1 MFDISLLKN
10 DSKEKLEIDMDIN
23 FTSEDLKDTPIK
35 DVKDIKAKGTIN
47 RVSNDLY
54 HLELNITGTLVLT
67 CARSLENVLYPIDIF
82 IDKNIEEEP
91 KSDEKPLILQ
101 NSLDIFAIVWENII
115 LEVPLRV
122 VKEDANF
129 ISEGNGWSL
138 VEENDK
144 EETKEEEND
153 KKEIKEENDKKEKK
167 EENDKYCSIW
177 WNYFILHSC

>member
-23 FTSEDLKDTPIK
+23 FTSEDLKDNPIK
-35 DVKDIKAKGTIN
+35 DAKDIKAKGTIN

-67 CARSLENVLYPIDIF
+67 CARSLENVFYPIDIF

-144 EETKEEEND
+144 EEVNSPLSDLQKLLDMEG
-153 KKEIKEENDKKEKK
+153 KR
-167 EENDKYCSIW
+167 
-177 WNYFILHSC
+177 

>member
-35 DVKDIKAKGTIN
+35 DAKDIKAKGTIN

-67 CARSLENVLYPIDIF
+67 CARSLENVFYPIDIF

-144 EETKEEEND
+144 EEVNSPLSDLQKLLDMEG
-153 KKEIKEENDKKEKK
+153 KR
-167 EENDKYCSIW
+167 
-177 WNYFILHSC
+177 WN